1 VRARASQLTLRSKKM
16 ARKQPRDE
24 FRKYK
29 KSGHPAYIFEKVG
42 DEFRFLGITHSKI
55 DKGTT
60 NIELEKNPDPED
72 NGTAYIKTKSE
83 QDKQNRFGEAKK
95 KWKFHPNDKKKVAKI
110 IKSNKKRSAPSK
122 SRK

>member
-1 VRARASQLTLRSKKM
+1 M

-72 NGTAYIKTKSE
+72 NGTAYIKIKSE

-95 KWKFHPNDKKKVAKI
+95 KWKLHSNDKKKVAKI